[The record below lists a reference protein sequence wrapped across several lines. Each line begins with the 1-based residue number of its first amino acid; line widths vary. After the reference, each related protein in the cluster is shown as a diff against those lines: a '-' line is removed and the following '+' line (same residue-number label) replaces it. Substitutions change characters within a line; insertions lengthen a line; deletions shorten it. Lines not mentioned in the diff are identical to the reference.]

1 MSLRTDDL
9 VIPQGA
15 TWEIH
20 WPVLNLDGTP
30 TDLTTWGVR
39 AQVRTNVSADT
50 VLYEWNSAAANVS
63 LLAGEVVLSV
73 PASDSSAWP
82 WTDGVYDVELFQ
94 SDGTVIR
101 LTQGHIKVSKEV
113 TR

>member
-30 TDLTTWGVR
+30 TDLTTWSVR
-39 AQVRTNVSADT
+39 AQIRTNVNANT
-50 VLYEWNSAAANVS
+50 TLYEWSSAAGNV
-63 LLAGEVVLSV
+63 LLLSGEIVLSV
-73 PASDSSAWP
+73 PASTSSAWT

-94 SDGTVIR
+94 PDGTVIR
-101 LTQGHIKVSKEV
+101 LTQGHVTVDKEV

>member
-39 AQVRTNVSADT
+39 AQVRANVNAVT

-63 LLAGEVVLSV
+63 LLTGEVVLSV
-73 PASDSSAWP
+73 PASDSSAWV

-101 LTQGHIKVSKEV
+101 LTQGQIKVNKEV

>member
-30 TDLTTWGVR
+30 MDLTSWGVR
-39 AQVRTNVSADT
+39 AQIRTNVNADT
-50 VLYEWNSAAANVS
+50 VLYEWNSTAGNVS
-63 LLAGEVVLSV
+63 LLAGDVVLSV
-73 PASDSSAWP
+73 SASDSSAWD
-82 WTDGVYDVELFQ
+82 WSVGVYDVELFQ
-94 SDGTVIR
+94 PDGTVIR
-101 LTQGHIKVSKEV
+101 LTQGQVTVDKEV